1 MTEAIRNEAIRA
13 AKRLYLD
20 ANCLIYF
27 IERDDA
33 IQKKVADLLAYADQN
48 SIELVCSEIGVA
60 ECFYGAFNL
69 NSLPRETLYRELF
82 YNIALFKL
90 CPVDG
95 ERLILAAK
103 IGAEKGLKLV
113 DAVHFLAAREAECD
127 VFVTNDSRFRTSH
140 GVKIVSLA
148 DL

>member
-1 MTEAIRNEAIRA
+1 MIEAIRA

-27 IERDDA
+27 IEREDA
-33 IQKKVADLLAYADQN
+33 FQKKIADLIAYADQN
-48 SIELVCSEIGVA
+48 GIELVCSEIGVA
-60 ECFYGAFNL
+60 ECFYGAFKL
-69 NSLPRETLYRELF
+69 NSLSLEALYNELF
-82 YNIALFKL
+82 YDIALFKL

-95 ERLILAAK
+95 ERLTLAAK

-113 DAVHFLAAREAECD
+113 DAVHFLDAIEKECD
-127 VFVTNDSRFRTSH
+127 VFVTNDNHFRSSH
-140 GVKIVSLA
+140 SVTVVPLA